1 MLNVHWGNDSLEAK
15 DVFAWLIL
23 TPIFDN
29 SIRISPMRTK
39 HLEPKGV
46 EKMVALGIALP
57 EEGKEEVLSLNH

>member
-1 MLNVHWGNDSLEAK
+1 MEAK
-15 DVFAWLIL
+15 NVFAWLIL
-23 TPIFDN
+23 TPIFDI

-46 EKMVALGIALP
+46 EKLVALRIVLP